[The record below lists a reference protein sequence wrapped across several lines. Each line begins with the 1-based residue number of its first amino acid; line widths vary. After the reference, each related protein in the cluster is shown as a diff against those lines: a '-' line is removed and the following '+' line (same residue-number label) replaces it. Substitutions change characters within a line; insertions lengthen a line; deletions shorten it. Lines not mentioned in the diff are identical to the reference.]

1 MQKFH
6 AGDTAYLVESN
17 NFIREVQIKRR
28 SGDFWLIVYDGVS
41 GRAGMKVREKRL
53 FATEA
58 EALAHI
64 ARLDRSPR

>member
-17 NFIREVQIKRR
+17 NFVREVQIKRR
-28 SGDFWLIVYDGVS
+28 SGEFWLIVYDGVG
-41 GRAGMKVREKRL
+41 GRAGMRVREKRL

-58 EALAHI
+58 VALANI
-64 ARLDRSPR
+64 ARLDRTPR

>member
-28 SGDFWLIVYDGVS
+28 SGEFWLIVYDGVS
-41 GRAGMKVREKRL
+41 GRAGMRVREKRL
-53 FATEA
+53 FATKA

-64 ARLDRSPR
+64 EGLGRSRR

>member
-1 MQKFH
+1 MQKFR

-17 NFIREVQIKRR
+17 NFVREVQIKRR
-28 SGDFWLIVYDGVS
+28 SGEFWLIVYDGVG
-41 GRAGMKVREKRL
+41 GRAGMRVREKRL

>member
-17 NFIREVQIKRR
+17 NFVREVQIKRR
-28 SGDFWLIVYDGVS
+28 SGEFWLIVFDGVS

-53 FATEA
+53 FPSEA
-58 EALAHI
+58 EALAYI
-64 ARLDRSPR
+64 AGLERERR